1 MKDTVLSWI
10 LPHTYQ
16 KLDMSTSI
24 HDLTEY
30 VSQVAEINNR
40 LFEVRHIPSHD
51 LRNMLPPTINLH
63 IPKETIA
70 KFKPNADMQTLICII
85 DEMNTIERIANFMY
99 SLFPPCLKDNSYL
112 IIDYLMDYLI
122 TRRDLPD
129 GFLPKELLPTN
140 DVPRIDILLPASVY
154 NKCLINVKLNKDTFM
169 DWYYL
174 NRSLN
179 AL

>member
-1 MKDTVLSWI
+1 MTRICNWI

-16 KLDMSTSI
+16 KLDMSTKI

-30 VSQVAEINNR
+30 VSQVVEINNH
-40 LFEVRHIPSHD
+40 LFQVRHIPSHD
-51 LRNMLPPTINLH
+51 LRNILPPVSRLYV
-63 IPKETIA
+63 PKGTLA
-70 KFKPNADMQTLICII
+70 DFKPNIDMQILICII
-85 DEMNTIERIANFMY
+85 DDMNTIERIANFMY
-99 SLFPPCLKDNSYL
+99 ALFPPCLEDNSPL
-112 IIDYLMDYLI
+112 IVDYLMDYLI

-129 GFLPKELLPTN
+129 DFLPKDIFPTN
-140 DVPRIDILLPASVY
+140 RIPNVDRLPASVY
-154 NKCLINVKLNKDTFM
+154 NECLINVKLNKDTFM